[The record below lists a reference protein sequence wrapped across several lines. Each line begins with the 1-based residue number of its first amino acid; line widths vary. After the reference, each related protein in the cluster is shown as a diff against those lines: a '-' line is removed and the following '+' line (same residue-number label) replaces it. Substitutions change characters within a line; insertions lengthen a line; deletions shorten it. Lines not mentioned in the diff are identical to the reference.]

1 MPLEARQDRPVK
13 LVEVMPGLGI
23 IVVGPSRYLQKIKW
37 VRLVEVAPT
46 RFLMTIPSGTP
57 VDSLEIAILDLLQS
71 LDSNDKWEQA
81 MLEQLRDLMRT
92 LRVEGRLSK
101 AELLLIDIQGDK
113 PKRSRVQRPKT

>member
-1 MPLEARQDRPVK
+1 MPLEARQGRPVK

-71 LDSNDKWEQA
+71 LDSNDKWEHT

-101 AELLLIDIQGDK
+101 AELLLIDTQGDK